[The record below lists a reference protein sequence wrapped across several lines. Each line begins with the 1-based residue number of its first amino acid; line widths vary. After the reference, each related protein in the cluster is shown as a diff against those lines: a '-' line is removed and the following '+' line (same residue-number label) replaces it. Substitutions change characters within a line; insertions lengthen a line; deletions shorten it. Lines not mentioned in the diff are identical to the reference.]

1 MQFRT
6 GWIAALC
13 AVGMMGRAESV
24 SAQEVRFAGYTNGC
38 FSPVGG
44 PECVPTFGPGFQP
57 GVSTGGVG
65 NNVLT
70 YYNSVFDDFTVSGF
84 LALGGGPVGGP
95 GNVNNLGAFGL
106 NVGAAGTRTSFT
118 GMGFTLGITFTAPVP
133 VNPTQLGGSPV
144 TISGNR
150 ISFAA
155 LLRGT
160 VSGTSNGGVNVN
172 FANNAVN
179 FFSVDTDGVLGE
191 SVNDFIFSF
200 QLADMNVNP
209 DAQPASVTAN
219 LQAIGGVYPQ
229 GVVPEPSTYVLM
241 ATGLAGVA
249 AAARLRRRA

>member
-6 GWIAALC
+6 GWVAALC
-13 AVGMMGRAESV
+13 AVGMIGRAEAV

-44 PECVPTFGPGFQP
+44 PDCVPTFGPGFQA
-57 GVSTGGVG
+57 GVSTGGAG

-84 LALGGGPVGGP
+84 LALGGGPVAGP

-106 NVGAAGTRTSFT
+106 NVPAAGAGTSFT
-118 GMGFTLGITFTAPVP
+118 GMGFTLGITFTAPTPINATIGGVP
-133 VNPTQLGGSPV
+133 VPGVLGN
-144 TISGNR
+144 TLT
-150 ISFAA
+150 FAA

-160 VSGTSNGGVNVN
+160 VRATSTGGVNVN

-179 FFSVDTDGVLGE
+179 FFSVDTDGVLGDTA
-191 SVNDFIFSF
+191 NDFVFSF